1 MNELLKITKFEN
13 AINMFLFFSSFLF
26 LLFSLFPSSVMI
38 ASALHYNFKYLCIL
52 YDSDIRPCLNRYIYT
67 PYLM

>member
-13 AINMFLFFSSFLF
+13 ATNKFLFSP
-26 LLFSLFPSSVMI
+26 FPSSVMI

-52 YDSDIRPCLNRYIYT
+52 YDSDIRPCLNR
-67 PYLM
+67 